1 MFIPACIVLN
11 RSGQEALSLS
21 LRGRP
26 TRFYWLA
33 WATSYL
39 LWFLLE
45 LEMVDGSL
53 EFPDCFPTVEV
64 AS

>member
-11 RSGQEALSLS
+11 RSGQEAQSLS

-64 AS
+64 VS